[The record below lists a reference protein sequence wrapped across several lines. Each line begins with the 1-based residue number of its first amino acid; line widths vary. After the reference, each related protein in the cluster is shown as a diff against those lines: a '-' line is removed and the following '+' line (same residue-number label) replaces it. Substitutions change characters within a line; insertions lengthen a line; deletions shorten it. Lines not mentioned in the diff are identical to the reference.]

1 LCLKLLKLPYNILVI
16 KKTICSSKSLF
27 KLTRNE
33 P

>member
-1 LCLKLLKLPYNILVI
+1 LCLKLLKLPYNILV

-27 KLTRNE
+27 KLTRND